1 MPKNS
6 NRVILVTGATGQ
18 QGGAV
23 LRKLRERGFP
33 VRALIRDPTQPK
45 ARELVGHGTEVAR
58 GDLNDPVSLTRAL
71 DGVYGVFSVQAHT
84 EEGVEGE
91 VRQGI
96 NLADAAKRSR
106 ISHFVYSSV
115 GSADRGT
122 GIPHF
127 DSKWKIERY
136 IQATGM
142 PYTILRP
149 VFFMENW
156 LGMRQL
162 IEQGSLALPL
172 KPETRLQM
180 VAVDDIGGF
189 AAAAFEKPG
198 HWQGQT
204 RDIAGDELAMS
215 EVADKLGRSSG
226 REVQYRQ
233 IPWDESEQKIGGEL
247 TRMWRWF
254 EEVGYHVDISVL
266 RQEYAQL
273 TGFDRWLGTHWALR
287 KTA

>member
-1 MPKNS
+1 MRNLLSKWG
-6 NRVILVTGATGQ
+6 I
-18 QGGAV
+18 
-23 LRKLRERGFP
+23 P
-33 VRALIRDPTQPK
+33 VCW
-45 ARELVGHGTEVAR
+45 
-58 GDLNDPVSLTRAL
+58 
-71 DGVYGVFSVQAHT
+71 
-84 EEGVEGE
+84 
-91 VRQGI
+91 
-96 NLADAAKRSR
+96 
-106 ISHFVYSSV
+106 
-115 GSADRGT
+115 SADRGT

-156 LGMRQL
+156 LGMRQQ

-180 VAVDDIGGF
+180 IAVDDIGGF

-233 IPWDESEQKIGGEL
+233 IPWDESEQKMGGDL

-266 RQEYAQL
+266 RQEYPQL
-273 TGFDRWLGTHWALR
+273 TGFDRWLGTHWVLR